1 MYVAGKRVR
10 EHILS
15 MEGARCPAKR
25 LEIVARTRATGR
37 AGQRVRGWLFG
48 YAKFIKEWSVMGVQ

>member
-15 MEGARCPAKR
+15 MEGARGAPAKR
-25 LEIVARTRATGR
+25 LEIVAKIWA
-37 AGQRVRGWLFG
+37 AG
-48 YAKFIKEWSVMGVQ
+48 